1 MLDML
6 KNTKGLDIELN
17 KENFYSDPR
26 VIAHNVKSFRIPLS
40 IAVVIGF
47 LLFVFYSA
55 LQLTT
60 EDFDAW
66 RIAVALVLI
75 VTPVLVVSLSASI
88 PSLYP
93 QFPKIFLVL
102 GIISFVAL
110 VDWFLQKQQLNWLIY
125 LICFYLLGMILV
137 SPVVQ
142 MKYLVAAQ
150 VFFLGVINFFLLK
163 LNFATSVV
171 VIFNAQFITLVCAS
185 LMISQRH
192 QINTYRTLK
201 MMISLHRMSTMDSMT
216 KVYNRRAWH
225 DQLVE
230 RCTASG
236 RKESSVTVLLLDLDH
251 FKNINDTYGHQ
262 TGDEVIK
269 TFAKVCQRNIR
280 SYDSVGRLGGE
291 EFGILLPNTSV
302 QEALSIAQRI
312 LEDMQHQ
319 IFQAEEKTFSVTV
332 SIGLSQFSP
341 KIRDET
347 ELFKRADDA
356 LYRAKESGRNQVRL
370 ADE

>member
-6 KNTKGLDIELN
+6 KETKGLDIQLN
-17 KENFYSDPR
+17 KDNFYSDPR
-26 VIAHNVKSFRIPLS
+26 VIAHNVKAFRIPLS

-47 LLFVFYSA
+47 CLFVFYSA
-55 LQLTT
+55 MQLTKD
-60 EDFDAW
+60 DFDLW
-66 RIAVALVLI
+66 RITVALILI
-75 VTPVLVVSLSASI
+75 MTPVLVVSLSASI

-150 VFFLGVINFFLLK
+150 IFFLCVINYFLERS
-163 LNFATSVV
+163 NFQMSAV

-185 LMISQRH
+185 LLISQRH

-201 MMISLHRMSTMDSMT
+201 MMISLHRMSTIDSMT
-216 KVYNRRAWH
+216 KVYNRKAWH

-230 RCTASG
+230 RCEASN
-236 RKESSVTVLLLDLDH
+236 RSKSHITVLLLDLDH

-269 TFAKVCQRNIR
+269 SFAKVCQKNVR

-291 EFGILLPNTSV
+291 EFGILLPKTSV
-302 QEALSIAQRI
+302 SEALSIAQRI
-312 LEDMQHQ
+312 LKDMQNQ
-319 IFQAEEKTFSVTV
+319 LFQAEGKTFHVTV
-332 SIGLSQFSP
+332 SIGLSQCTP
-341 KIRDET
+341 EVRDET

-356 LYRAKESGRNQVRL
+356 LYQAKENGRNQVRL